1 MSNSNEFL
9 TAADYV
15 KKLKT
20 TPNNDELGV
29 LYGLY
34 KQATIG
40 DINTLK
46 PNFFSFK
53 ESKKWD
59 SWNQYK
65 GMNQYESEV
74 KYIMTVNEMIQKY
87 GTLSN

>member
-1 MSNSNEFL
+1 MSNSKEFL
-9 TAADYV
+9 TATEYV
-15 KKLKT
+15 KKLKS
-20 TPNNDELGV
+20 TPTNDELSV

-40 DINTLK
+40 DINIAK
-46 PNFFSFK
+46 PGFFNFK

-65 GMNQYESEV
+65 GLCRYDSEV
-74 KYIMTVNEMIQKY
+74 KYIMTVNELIQKY
-87 GTLSN
+87 ATL

>member
-1 MSNSNEFL
+1 MSNSKEFL

-15 KKLKT
+15 KKLKS

-34 KQATIG
+34 KQATVG
-40 DINTLK
+40 DINVPK
-46 PNFFSFK
+46 PGFFSFK
-53 ESKKWD
+53 ESKKWE

-65 GMNQYESEV
+65 GLSTYDSEV
-74 KYIMTVNEMIQKY
+74 KYITTVNDMIQKY
-87 GTLSN
+87 GV

>member
-1 MSNSNEFL
+1 MSNSKEFL

-20 TPNNDELGV
+20 TPTNDELSV

-34 KQATIG
+34 KQATVG
-40 DINTLK
+40 DINITK
-46 PNFFSFK
+46 PVFFNFK

-65 GMNQYESEV
+65 GMDRYDSEV
-74 KYIMTVNEMIQKY
+74 KYIMTVNELIQKY
-87 GTLSN
+87 DTL